1 MGVTGAR
8 PAAGVG
14 TVKGPRKEIRVRS
27 LIPALVLATAGL
39 GCASMNRQDVIPPD
53 VHVSN
58 LALLEATVFEQRMR
72 LDLRVSNPNDFDL
85 PIDGLR
91 FELRL
96 QDQVVARGVS
106 DESVKIPRLGDG
118 VVPVTTTTSSV
129 ALIKQFVNAPK
140 DGRMPYELKGTVYL
154 KGFSKRKVEFEE
166 SGVMPLDPTASQP
179 PI

>member
-1 MGVTGAR
+1 M
-8 PAAGVG
+8 
-14 TVKGPRKEIRVRS
+14 RS
-27 LIPALVLATAGL
+27 LIPALVLALAGL
-39 GCASMNRQDVIPPD
+39 GCATLNPEDVIPPD

-58 LALLEATVFEQRMR
+58 LKFLEATVFEQRMQI
-72 LDLRVSNPNDFDL
+72 DLRVSNPNDFDL

-118 VVPVTTTTSSV
+118 VVPVITTTSSV
-129 ALIKQFVNAPK
+129 ALIKQVMNAPR

-154 KGFSKRKVEFEE
+154 KGFGKRKVEFEE
-166 SGVMPLDPTASQP
+166 SGVMPLDPTAPQP